1 MQRRQQN
8 RDNRHECPFC
18 ADPVSDAAGI
28 LSIHRE
34 RRGPGEG
41 QLHSFSRAEGVLV
54 IACPL
59 PLMRDVRV
67 VNRVVGLETEYG
79 ALVHDAELSTE
90 AWPARVKNYI
100 FRQARA
106 GALDL
111 HYRDYEEPPGN
122 GGFLLNGG
130 RLYLDM
136 GHIEYASPECVR
148 LRDAVV
154 YDLAG
159 DALLLNALREMQ
171 ACDHVSFIKNNID
184 HYTGATFGCHENYLM
199 RRETQFTPPV
209 LGTLLCF
216 LATRQIY
223 TGAGRIGQAHP
234 LAFDFDLPPS
244 ATPVRFQISQRADH
258 IVNDI
263 YQWVQFNRAIIN
275 ARDEP
280 LADYRKFRRLHLLI
294 GDSNMSPFA
303 TALKVGTTACILTL
317 LEEDKFPRGLIL
329 QDAVVATREVSHQ
342 PDGPWP
348 VELENGETAGAL
360 EIQWRFLEAAGKYLQ
375 GRDAEID
382 WLLESW
388 GFVLDCFATNPDA
401 LIGGV
406 DWITKR
412 WLLEKFAEAESLS
425 WDDPW
430 LLSLDLEYHNI
441 DPSRGLF
448 FQVKAG
454 KRITDWNQSVRI
466 KNASYRPP
474 ANSRAA
480 GRSQAVA
487 WFRDS
492 ELPYVINWDSIAF
505 GPQDILVMSDPFSTY
520 ASEVNAFLRR

>member
-1 MQRRQQN
+1 M
-8 RDNRHECPFC
+8 F
-18 ADPVSDAAGI
+18 
-28 LSIHRE
+28 
-34 RRGPGEG
+34 
-41 QLHSFSRAEGVLV
+41 
-54 IACPL
+54 
-59 PLMRDVRV
+59 RV

-79 ALVHDAELSTE
+79 ALVHEAELSTE

-148 LRDAVV
+148 LHDAVV
-154 YDLAG
+154 YELAG

-280 LADYRKFRRLHLLI
+280 LADYRKYRRLHLLI

-303 TALKVGTTACILTL
+303 TALKVGTTACVLSL
-317 LEEDKFPRGLIL
+317 LEDGIVPKRVGLM
-329 QDAVVATREVSHQ
+329 DAVQSTREISRDPHYR
-342 PDGPWP
+342 WIAR
-348 VELENGETAGAL
+348 LENGQTRTAL
-360 EIQWRFLEAAGKYLQ
+360 EIQRSFLGLAQHYLAGQNEENDWIIREWESVLDGLERDPMTMAGKL
-375 GRDAEID
+375 DWVAKK
-382 WLLESW
+382 WLLQTFIES
-388 GFVLDCFATNPDA
+388 
-401 LIGGV
+401 
-406 DWITKR
+406 
-412 WLLEKFAEAESLS
+412 EK
-425 WDDPW
+425 
-430 LLSLDLEYHNI
+430 
-441 DPSRGLF
+441 
-448 FQVKAG
+448 
-454 KRITDWNQSVRI
+454 
-466 KNASYRPP
+466 
-474 ANSRAA
+474 
-480 GRSQAVA
+480 
-487 WFRDS
+487 
-492 ELPYVINWDSIAF
+492 
-505 GPQDILVMSDPFSTY
+505 
-520 ASEVNAFLRR
+520 

>member
-1 MQRRQQN
+1 M
-8 RDNRHECPFC
+8 F
-18 ADPVSDAAGI
+18 
-28 LSIHRE
+28 
-34 RRGPGEG
+34 
-41 QLHSFSRAEGVLV
+41 
-54 IACPL
+54 
-59 PLMRDVRV
+59 RV

-90 AWPARVKNYI
+90 AWPARVKNYL
-100 FRQARA
+100 FRQTRA

-159 DALLLNALREMQ
+159 DALLLDALREMQ

-223 TGAGRIGQAHP
+223 TGAGRVGRANP
-234 LAFDFDLPPS
+234 LAFDFEVAERDAPID
-244 ATPVRFQISQRADH
+244 FQISQRADH

-280 LADYRKFRRLHLLI
+280 LADYRKYRRLHLLI
-294 GDSNMSPFA
+294 GDSNMSEYA
-303 TALKVGTTACILTL
+303 NALKAGTTSLVLDL
-317 LEEDKFPRGLIL
+317 LEEGIVPKRVGLM
-329 QDAVVATREVSHQ
+329 DAVQSTREISRDPHYR
-342 PDGPWP
+342 WIAR
-348 VELENGETAGAL
+348 LENGQTRTAL
-360 EIQWRFLEAAGKYLQ
+360 EIQRSFLGLAQHYLAGQNEENDWIIREWESVLDGLERDPMSMAGKL
-375 GRDAEID
+375 DWVAKK
-382 WLLESW
+382 WLLQTFIES
-388 GFVLDCFATNPDA
+388 
-401 LIGGV
+401 
-406 DWITKR
+406 
-412 WLLEKFAEAESLS
+412 EKLR

-430 LLSLDLEYHNI
+430 LQSLDLEYHNL
-441 DPSRGLF
+441 DPKRGLYH
-448 FQVKAG
+448 AL
-454 KRITDWNQSVRI
+454 
-466 KNASYRPP
+466 
-474 ANSRAA
+474 
-480 GRSQAVA
+480 VA
-487 WFRDS
+487 
-492 ELPYVINWDSIAF
+492 E
-505 GPQDILVMSDPFSTY
+505 
-520 ASEVNAFLRR
+520 

>member
-1 MQRRQQN
+1 MDRI
-8 RDNRHECPFC
+8 
-18 ADPVSDAAGI
+18 VGI
-28 LSIHRE
+28 
-34 RRGPGEG
+34 
-41 QLHSFSRAEGVLV
+41 
-54 IACPL
+54 
-59 PLMRDVRV
+59 
-67 VNRVVGLETEYG
+67 ETEYG
-79 ALVHDAELSTE
+79 CLMSSEELRCNSE
-90 AWPARVKNYI
+90 VWPAKVKNYL
-100 FRQARA
+100 FNKARA
-106 GALDL
+106 GTIDL

-136 GHIEYASPECVR
+136 GHIEYASPEC
-148 LRDAVV
+148 LHLH
-154 YDLAG
+154 DLVTYEMAG
-159 DALLLNALREMQ
+159 DELLRSSLLALEAADR
-171 ACDHVSFIKNNID
+171 VTFIKNNVD
-184 HYTGATFGCHENYLM
+184 HHTGATCGCHENYLM
-199 RRETQFTPPV
+199 KREAQFTPSV
-209 LGTLLCF
+209 LGTLLTF
-216 LATRQIY
+216 LATRQIF
-223 TGAGRIGQAHP
+223 TGAGRVGQANP
-234 LAFDFDLPPS
+234 LAFDFEAPGDG
-244 ATPVRFQISQRADH
+244 APVDFQISQRADH

-317 LEEDKFPRGLIL
+317 LEEGKFPRGLIL

-348 VELENGETAGAL
+348 VELENGKTAGAL
-360 EIQWRFLEAAGKYLQ
+360 EIQWRFLDAAGKYLQ

-388 GFVLDCFATNPDA
+388 SFVLDSFATNSDA
-401 LIGGV
+401 LIFGG
-406 DWITKR
+406 DWISRR
-412 WLLEKFAEAESLS
+412 WLLEKLAEAESLS

-492 ELPYVINWDSIAF
+492 ELPYVINWDSIAS

-520 ASEVNAFLRR
+520 TSEVSAFLRR